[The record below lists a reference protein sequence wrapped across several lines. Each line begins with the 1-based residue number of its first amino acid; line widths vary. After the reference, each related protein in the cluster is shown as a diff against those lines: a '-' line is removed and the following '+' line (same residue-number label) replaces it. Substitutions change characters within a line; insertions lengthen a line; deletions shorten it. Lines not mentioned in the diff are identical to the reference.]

1 MRLFVGSLS
10 IETSTEDVEEAF
22 EKYGTVT
29 SCRIMTTNG
38 VHRGFGFV
46 EMPKQEEAK
55 AAIAAM
61 DGRVA
66 IKGKIIRVADADA
79 RPRGESPLGSESP
92 E

>member
-10 IETSTEDVEEAF
+10 FDTSTEDVEEAF

-38 VHRGFGFV
+38 VHRGFGYV

-55 AAIAAM
+55 AAIAGM

-79 RPRGESPLGSESP
+79 GPRGDSPGGTDSDE
-92 E
+92 

>member
-1 MRLFVGSLS
+1 MRLFVGNLS
-10 IETSTEDVEEAF
+10 FEVSNDDLEDAF

-29 SCRIMTTNG
+29 SCHVVTTNG

-55 AAIAAM
+55 AAIAGM
-61 DGRVA
+61 DGRAA
-66 IKGKIIRVADADA
+66 IKGKVIRVGDADA
-79 RPRGESPLGSESP
+79 RPRGESPLGSDSP